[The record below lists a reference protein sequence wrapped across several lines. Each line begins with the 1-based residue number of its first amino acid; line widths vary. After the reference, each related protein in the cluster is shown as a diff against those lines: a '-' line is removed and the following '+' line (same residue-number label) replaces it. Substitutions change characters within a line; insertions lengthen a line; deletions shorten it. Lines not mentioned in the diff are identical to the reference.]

1 MIGFSQERMMS
12 DYRRNYVPGG
22 TYFFTV
28 VTYRRSAFLTGL
40 LARTSLHESIAEIR
54 AKWPFDI
61 VAIVL
66 LPNHFHAI
74 VTLPRG
80 DANYSLRLKRIKEQ
94 FTRRY
99 LEAGG
104 MELAQ
109 SASRQAH
116 GERGVW
122 QRRFWEHTVDDEA
135 DLKNCVDYV
144 HWNPKKHGL
153 VTQVQDWPW
162 SSFHRFVERGE
173 YDLNWGSADPTP
185 GFDTPEWGD

>member
-1 MIGFSQERMMS
+1 MS

-28 VTYRRSAFLTGL
+28 VTYRRRAFLTDP
-40 LARTSLHESIAEIR
+40 LARTCLHESIADVR

-66 LPNHFHAI
+66 LPNHFHTV

-80 DANYSLRLKRIKEQ
+80 DANYSIRLKRIKEL

-99 LEAGG
+99 LDAGG
-104 MELAQ
+104 MEFAQ
-109 SASRQAH
+109 SASRRDH

-153 VTQVQDWPW
+153 VTRVRDWPW
-162 SSFHRFVERGE
+162 SSFHRYVELGE
-173 YDLNWGSADPTP
+173 YDLDWGSADPTP
-185 GFDTPEWGD
+185 GFDMPEWGD